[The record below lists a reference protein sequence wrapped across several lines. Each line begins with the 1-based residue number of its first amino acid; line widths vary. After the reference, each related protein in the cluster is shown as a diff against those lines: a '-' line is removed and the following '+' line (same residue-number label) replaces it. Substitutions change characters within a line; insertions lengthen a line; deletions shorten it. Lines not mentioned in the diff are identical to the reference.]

1 MLLRWASQSH
11 VFLIGVGARME
22 RRPRRVS
29 GLALRVD
36 KLALVLAMIEAL
48 AIHLGEVLC
57 REPGRLVISIVS
69 ASYDSLV
76 LVYSARCEAL
86 SC

>member
-1 MLLRWASQSH
+1 LACYCSQSH
-11 VFLIGVGARME
+11 VFPIGVGVRME
-22 RRPRRVS
+22 RKLRRAS
-29 GLALRVD
+29 GLALRTD
-36 KLALVLAMIEAL
+36 KLALAVIEAL

-69 ASYDSLV
+69 ASYDSLAF
-76 LVYSARCEAL
+76 VYSARCEAL